1 MTDVP
6 KTPRV
11 GALSTEDARRAG
23 EEVGLDP
30 RMVDLNIFR
39 VLLQQP
45 GVAKSV
51 SDLLLS
57 LLLRGRLDA
66 RLRELIIMRIA
77 WVTGSVYEWAQH
89 WRVARALQIP
99 EEDLVA
105 VRDWRGSDRFG
116 DADRAV
122 LAATDETVERG
133 TIGPET
139 WTACVEHVGGAA
151 ELVDLVTAIATW
163 RFISSVVSSL
173 EIPLEE
179 GLEPWPPDGVAPA
192 SGT

>member
-1 MTDVP
+1 MSDIP

-11 GALSTEDARRAG
+11 GALSTADARRVG
-23 EEVGLDP
+23 EEIGLDP

-45 GVAKSV
+45 EAAKSV

-57 LLLRGRLDA
+57 LLVRGRLDP

-77 WVTGSVYEWAQH
+77 WATDSVYEWAQH
-89 WRVARALQIP
+89 WRVARALEIP
-99 EEDLVA
+99 EDDLVA
-105 VRDWRGSDRFG
+105 VRDWRASDRLN

-122 LAATDETVERG
+122 LAATDETIERG

-163 RFISSVVSSL
+163 RFISSVVRSL

-179 GLEPWPPDGVAPA
+179 GLEPWPPDGVAP
-192 SGT
+192 SSRT